1 MRAEFT
7 LPIYSEDFQYKGQ
20 SARLTDCTRYDNS
33 VEITIDGYS
42 FSLDKTDLRKVL
54 AILD

>member
-7 LPIYSEDFQYKGQ
+7 LPIYSEDFPYKGH
-20 SARLTDCTRYDNS
+20 SARLTDCDLYANS

-42 FSLDKTDLRKVL
+42 FSLDKDDLRKVL